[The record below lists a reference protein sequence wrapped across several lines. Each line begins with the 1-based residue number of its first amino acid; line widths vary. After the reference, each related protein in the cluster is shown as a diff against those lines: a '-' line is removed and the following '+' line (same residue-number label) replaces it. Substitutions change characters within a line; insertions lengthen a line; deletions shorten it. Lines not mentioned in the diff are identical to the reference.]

1 MRTDAGLQSWAINT
15 DKDVKDGS
23 AEQATFD
30 IWHENVMETNHVY
43 LQTVAWC
50 RAWGTYPRSQWEV
63 AAGNASWEIAVP
75 LVKRLKR
82 AAARYTSIRRYADRL
97 VSYAYAYEC
106 PPTRVRNTL
115 PTRRSSRAHAWA
127 VVRRHWLNEL
137 GTTRLCTTR
146 LRRTQLARLTRQSR
160 MTWAY
165 VTGRFNILASSFM
178 IYQNC
183 HVTRTSFRHIFQW
196 RSVGAL
202 RKHVRSKKYIRIAKI
217 TKFT

>member
-1 MRTDAGLQSWAINT
+1 
-15 DKDVKDGS
+15 
-23 AEQATFD
+23 
-30 IWHENVMETNHVY
+30 METNHVY

-115 PTRRSSRAHAWA
+115 PTRRSSRAHTWA
-127 VVRRHWLNEL
+127 SVRRHWLDELSTTDWAHQNWARHDWAQHDTVWPTDTFDCVDNWYDWTETVLLYEL
-137 GTTRLCTTR
+137 GVYHGNLFSLFQKWNVHLQVAFSWLYRCRSEWLKT
-146 LRRTQLARLTRQSR
+146 
-160 MTWAY
+160 
-165 VTGRFNILASSFM
+165 RFNVLFVLNFS
-178 IYQNC
+178 
-183 HVTRTSFRHIFQW
+183 H
-196 RSVGAL
+196 
-202 RKHVRSKKYIRIAKI
+202 
-217 TKFT
+217 

>member
-97 VSYAYAYEC
+97 VNYAYAYEWMNEWMNARPREC
-106 PPTRVRNTL
+106 AILSQPDARAGRTRGLFYCLAMSDPLVTN
-115 PTRRSSRAHAWA
+115 W
-127 VVRRHWLNEL
+127 
-137 GTTRLCTTR
+137 
-146 LRRTQLARLTRQSR
+146 RTGHDT
-160 MTWAY
+160 
-165 VTGRFNILASSFM
+165 TGRDTTGHNI
-178 IYQNC
+178 
-183 HVTRTSFRHIFQW
+183 TR
-196 RSVGAL
+196 
-202 RKHVRSKKYIRIAKI
+202 
-217 TKFT
+217 